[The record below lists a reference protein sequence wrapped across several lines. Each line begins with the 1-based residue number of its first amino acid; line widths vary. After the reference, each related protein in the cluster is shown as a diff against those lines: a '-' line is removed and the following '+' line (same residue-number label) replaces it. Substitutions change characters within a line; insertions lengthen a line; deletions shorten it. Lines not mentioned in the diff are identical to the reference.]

1 MTPTPTERTAAG
13 EAWHGIPIVAYH
25 WEEPSGFSPPSST
38 MIDKV
43 AFHWSTGPKDAEPL
57 VRLKDVAAIAD
68 GWLCFHCGDRF
79 TDRREAKLHFGGE
92 MDSVPAC
99 KIKGSEGGLVKAVR
113 DAQLECARL
122 LQQLH
127 DDGGEVMQAY
137 HSMSR
142 RFSETARACEETGF
156 QRGVDQCFDLIRA
169 LLEKHAALPNEPE
182 GTGGAFRAA
191 VRELIEGKPE

>member
-13 EAWHGIPIVAYH
+13 ETWRGIPIVAYH

-99 KIKGSEGGLVKAVR
+99 KIKGSEGGLVKALR
-113 DAQLECARL
+113 EAEFAAETAMRK
-122 LQQLH
+122 LH
-127 DDGGEVMQAY
+127 DENGEVMNAY
-137 HSMSR
+137 QGH
-142 RFSETARACEETGF
+142 RFRQRMAVQSAEETGF
-156 QRGVDQCFDLIRA
+156 QRGVDQCFDPIRA
-169 LLEKHAALPNEPE
+169 LLDKLQYGLEPE
-182 GTGGAFRAA
+182 GFVAS